1 MARKFHER
9 HVPAGVSS
17 RRRSI
22 SRLWDE
28 EAPSLP
34 PPLDASSPTRRVSLA
49 RDTQMRPSILRS
61 HCYSKC
67 SLPIV
72 TMAGHSW
79 HCCRYCYYYRYCY
92 RLRPTGEWRRGE
104 PAASSSAAL
113 EANYTPSG
121 PPPVLFPLFF
131 HHVALG
137 RAFHSFSSRLVTS
150 RVPFFSKLFNFKSVR
165 SVRSDSFARYFFLLF
180 FYLHTVTVFF
190 QFLQIPSISICF
202 DNSESK
208 IRRSESFSLN
218 RGKEGGKAIEKST
231 VNREMYN

>member
-1 MARKFHER
+1 MDDSLFNCDER
-9 HVPAGVSS
+9 FSCANLNECNVDGHVTLGTVCVCVCVSRHPWRENFTS
-17 RRRSI
+17 DTFLLVFRRVDDPFPVFGTR
-22 SRLWDE
+22 RL
-28 EAPSLP
+28 PLSLP
-34 PPLDASSPTRRVSLA
+34 PPPSTYHPPTPCVSLA

-131 HHVALG
+131 
-137 RAFHSFSSRLVTS
+137 SPSSR
-150 RVPFFSKLFNFKSVR
+150 
-165 SVRSDSFARYFFLLF
+165 
-180 FYLHTVTVFF
+180 
-190 QFLQIPSISICF
+190 
-202 DNSESK
+202 
-208 IRRSESFSLN
+208 
-218 RGKEGGKAIEKST
+218 
-231 VNREMYN
+231 